1 MKDWIK
7 IVDPGF
13 AGRRT
18 KFRIAVALDCSE
30 WNPWE
35 RATSSLYIK
44 EKKLGRAKVVY
55 FRGNKGSVKERLCAL
70 RREIY
75 RNEP

>member
-1 MKDWIK
+1 MKDLIR

-30 WNPWE
+30 WNPWDP
-35 RATSSLYIK
+35 ATSSLYK
-44 EKKLGRAKVVY
+44 QEKMLGRAKVVY
-55 FRGNKGSVKERLCAL
+55 IRGNKESAKEQLRIL

>member
-7 IVDPGF
+7 IVDSGF
-13 AGRRT
+13 ASRRT
-18 KFRIAVALDCSE
+18 KYRIAVALDCSE

-35 RATSSLYIK
+35 PATSSLYKK

-55 FRGNKGSVKERLCAL
+55 FRGNKANLQEQFCKL

-75 RNEP
+75 ANNP

>member
-7 IVDPGF
+7 IVDLGF

-18 KFRIAVALDCSE
+18 KYRIAVATSCSE

-35 RATSSLYIK
+35 PATSSLYKK
-44 EKKLGRAKVVY
+44 EKKLGRAKVLY
-55 FRGNKGSVKERLCAL
+55 FRGNKEMLKEQLCAL

-75 RNEP
+75 KNER